1 MSNRHN
7 ARRAAVQALYQW
19 DLTGQAA
26 DQIEKQFVQ
35 IHDMTNIDKKYLR
48 EILAKVPKHIDSLEQ
63 SIAQHLDREFV
74 KLDPVE
80 RAIFRIGA
88 YELSHR
94 PDVPTKV
101 VVNEMIELAKT
112 FGSDH
117 SYKYVNGVMDKM
129 AKKIRPHRKSPSA
142 KAKQK

>member
-7 ARRAAVQALYQW
+7 ARMAAVQALYQW

-35 IHDMTNIDKKYLR
+35 IHDMANIDKKYFR
-48 EILAKVPKHIDSLEQ
+48 EILNEVPKLQDSIEK
-63 SIAQHLDREFV
+63 SIAQHLDRDFAR
-74 KLDPVE
+74 LDPVE
-80 RAIFRIGA
+80 RAIFRVGS

-129 AKKIRPHRKSPSA
+129 AKKIRPQIKPSST
-142 KAKQK
+142 KTKK